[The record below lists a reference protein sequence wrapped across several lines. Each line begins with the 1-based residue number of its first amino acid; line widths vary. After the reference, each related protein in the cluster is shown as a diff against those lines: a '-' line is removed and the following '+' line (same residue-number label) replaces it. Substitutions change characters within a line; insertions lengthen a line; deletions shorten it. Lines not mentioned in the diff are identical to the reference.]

1 VALWKSLP
9 EASAQMA
16 RNEPS
21 TKLIKATS
29 CVKRSNAT
37 MEAEE
42 LSQLF
47 SYQTLTMDKYGQ
59 SYQSPKKIVK
69 KLMLMTIHSCLL
81 QLFPAKWGI

>member
-1 VALWKSLP
+1 
-9 EASAQMA
+9 
-16 RNEPS
+16 
-21 TKLIKATS
+21 
-29 CVKRSNAT
+29 

-47 SYQTLTMDKYGQ
+47 SYQTLTMDKYGR

-69 KLMLMTIHSCLL
+69 KLMLMSIHSCLL